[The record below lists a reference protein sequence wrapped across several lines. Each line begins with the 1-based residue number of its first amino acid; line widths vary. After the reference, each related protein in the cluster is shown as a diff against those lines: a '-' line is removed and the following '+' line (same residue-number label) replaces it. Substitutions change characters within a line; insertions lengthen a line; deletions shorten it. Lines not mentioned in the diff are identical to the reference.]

1 MKFSGIPVVVDP
13 DMPPGTI
20 ELRSTVADA
29 AGVVRLQLGGDELL
43 AEEITS
49 IGESS
54 PFLVRIESCT
64 EPIRRECCGTWVT
77 ILGEARPV
85 PTSRGHRSRAS
96 GRPTGT
102 SPCESTR
109 CAGAPGWLGG
119 LAGEEVSPFAAV
131 DPAMLVGLVDH
142 LAKVGARAAPPALVG
157 M

>member
-1 MKFSGIPVVVDP
+1 
-13 DMPPGTI
+13 MPPGTI

-102 SPCESTR
+102 SPCESKR

-131 DPAMLVGLVDH
+131 DPVMLVGLVDH